1 MSNFSIQ
8 SKNKSSSG
16 FNLVEILIV
25 LTLLAILINLGLPAL
40 SNTVERNQA
49 KVVINEINRAISL
62 TRFTAINSGLITT
75 LCRSENGTSCGGQWQ
90 DGFIVF
96 TDRNADR
103 VINSNDQLIRV
114 FPEPASTG
122 TLTFRAFQNKQYL
135 QMTPQGFTNYQ
146 NGNFTFCTSS
156 NDPKLAQQLIINR
169 SGRTYFASDNNGD
182 GIKEGANGKALTCN

>member
-103 VINSNDQLIRV
+103 VINGNDQLIRV